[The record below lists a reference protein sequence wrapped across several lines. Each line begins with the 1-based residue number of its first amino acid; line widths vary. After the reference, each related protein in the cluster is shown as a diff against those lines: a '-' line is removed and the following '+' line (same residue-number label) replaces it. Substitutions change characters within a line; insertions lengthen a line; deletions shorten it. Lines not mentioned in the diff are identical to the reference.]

1 MPGAH
6 RWQSPRLLASCMH
19 ALDRT
24 APTGHRSSMIGTNAA
39 PDWARALDRA
49 RTEAPFLCRSL
60 ERLPDLANLLAAGR
74 IEDAL
79 SAAHAAGHDEPD
91 TAVALRR
98 QRLALATALAIG
110 DLAGALPLTR
120 VMAELSTFADTALDA
135 AITAA
140 MRRRV
145 PDAEPRGF
153 SAIALGKQ
161 GAGELNYSSDI
172 DPILLYDPDLLPRR
186 ERDDPAE
193 AAQRIARTVVELLS
207 AVTAEG
213 YVFRVDLRLRPAAEV
228 TPLALPF
235 VAAITHYESSALAW
249 ERAAYIRARAAAG
262 DVVAGQ
268 AFLDA
273 IRPFVW
279 RRSLDFGAIA
289 EIGRLTTRIRDHY
302 AGGQAVGPGYDLKRG
317 RGGIREVEFFA
328 QTHQLIHG
336 GRNPALRLRGTR
348 AALDALALA
357 GIVVAEDATILGE
370 SYDRLRTLEHRLQ
383 MIADQQTHSLP
394 TDPAQLDALARLE
407 GLSSGAALIEE
418 LAQISEAVGSRFDNL
433 IAAYSP
439 TGAVPVT
446 TRPLE
451 QELKALGF
459 SDPDTLAARI
469 ESWENGQYRALRSA
483 EARGAFAR
491 LRETLLGA
499 LAAAPD
505 PERALL
511 RWEGLLAGLPSAIN
525 IFQLLEARPALLGVV
540 MRVLA
545 HAPTLA
551 DELARRSDL
560 LDTLIDRSAFDLP
573 GSVESL
579 AAEFRRG
586 EPGDD
591 YQCLLDAVR
600 RRVGE
605 WRFALGVQLVEN
617 QTGETWRDPLDVA
630 GALSRI
636 AEAAILVLAE
646 AARDEFI
653 RPHGCIAGSEL
664 VILGLGR
671 LGGAALTHASD
682 LDLVFLFSGNH
693 TPESGYLGES
703 DGPRPLG
710 STLYFNRLTQRVV
723 AALSAPTAAGAL
735 YEVDMRLRP
744 SGAQGPIAVS
754 LDSFA
759 RYQREDAWTWEH
771 MALCRAR
778 PLFGTAQDC
787 ATLAGIID
795 DVLHRPRDPEKLRDD
810 LLAMRAEMAQHKPP
824 AGPLDVK
831 LARGGLVDLEFL
843 VHYLQ
848 LRERAALDPD
858 LGHAV
863 DGLIGAGLLPAP
875 LRAAHDL
882 LARLLIVVR
891 LVAPDGRYPPEA
903 SRAIVERACG
913 LADWDGLLAAVLAAR
928 RDIAACWHTVF
939 GEELEISE

>member
-1 MPGAH
+1 M
-6 RWQSPRLLASCMH
+6 
-19 ALDRT
+19 
-24 APTGHRSSMIGTNAA
+24 TGKPAA
-39 PDWARALDRA
+39 PDWAYALNRA
-49 RTEAPFLCRSL
+49 RTEAPFLARGL
-60 ERLPDLANLLAAGR
+60 DRLPDLEALLAAGR

-79 SAAHAAGHDEPD
+79 VAAHAAGTVVPD
-91 TAVALRR
+91 TGIALRR
-98 QRLALATALAIG
+98 RRLALAVALAIG
-110 DLAGALPLTR
+110 DLAGALPLAR
-120 VMAELSTFADTALDA
+120 VMGELSTFADHALDA
-135 AITAA
+135 AIIAA
-140 MRRRV
+140 IQRRV
-145 PDAEPRGF
+145 PDADPQGF
-153 SAIALGKQ
+153 SAIALGKH

-186 ERDDPAE
+186 ARDDPAE
-193 AAQRIARTVVELLS
+193 AAQRIARTVVELLG
-207 AVTAEG
+207 AVTDEG

-235 VAAITHYESSALAW
+235 IAAITHYESSALAW
-249 ERAAYIRARAAAG
+249 ERAAFIRARPASG

-336 GRNPALRLRGTR
+336 GRNPALRQRGTR
-348 AALDALALA
+348 AALDALAEA
-357 GIVVAEDATILGE
+357 GIIAAEDAALLGA

-394 TDPAQLDALARLE
+394 TDPAQLDAAARLE
-407 GLSSGAALIEE
+407 GLPSGAALVQE
-418 LAQISEAVGSRFDNL
+418 LGQISEAVGSRFDGL
-433 IAAYSP
+433 IATYAP
-439 TGAVPVT
+439 TGAVPVAAH
-446 TRPLE
+446 PLE
-451 QELKALGF
+451 LELAALGF
-459 SDPDTLAARI
+459 SEPGPLAARI
-469 ESWENGQYRALRSA
+469 ESWDNGQYRALRSA
-483 EARGAFAR
+483 EAREAFAR
-491 LRETLLGA
+491 LRTTLLAA

-505 PERALL
+505 PDRALL
-511 RWEGLLAGLPSAIN
+511 RWEGLLGGLPSAIN
-525 IFQLLEARPALLGVV
+525 VFQLLEARPALLGVV

-586 EPGDD
+586 EAGDD

-600 RRVGE
+600 RKVGE
-605 WRFALGVQLVEN
+605 WRFALGVQLIES
-617 QTGETWRDPLDVA
+617 QQGGAWRDPLDVA
-630 GALSRI
+630 AALSRL

-646 AARDEFI
+646 AARAEFL
-653 RPHGCIAGSEL
+653 RPHGRITNSDL
-664 VILGLGR
+664 VVLGLGR

-682 LDLVFLFSGNH
+682 LDLVFLFSGDH
-693 TPESGYLGES
+693 AGES

-710 STLYFNRLTQRVV
+710 STLYYNRLAQRVI

-735 YEVDMRLRP
+735 YEVDVRLRP
-744 SGAQGPIAVS
+744 SGAQGPLAVS
-754 LDSFA
+754 LESFV
-759 RYQREDAWTWEH
+759 RYQREEAWTWEH

-778 PLFGTAQDC
+778 PLFGRKADR
-787 ATLAGIID
+787 AALAAIIT
-795 DVLHRPRDPEKLRDD
+795 DVLQTLREPEKLRADV
-810 LLAMRAEMAQHKPP
+810 LAMRAEMAQHKPP

-848 LRERAALDPD
+848 LRERTALDPD
-858 LGHAV
+858 LGRAV
-863 DGLIGAGLLPAP
+863 DRLGAAGLVPP
-875 LRAAHDL
+875 HLRAAHDL
-882 LARLLIVVR
+882 LARLLVVVR
-891 LVAPDGRYPPEA
+891 LVAPDGRFPPEA
-903 SRAIVERACG
+903 SRAIVARACG
-913 LADWDGLLAAVLAAR
+913 KADWPGLLVAVVEAR
-928 RDIAACWHTVF
+928 RAIAACWHTLF
-939 GEELEISE
+939 GEDLEIGE

>member
-1 MPGAH
+1 M
-6 RWQSPRLLASCMH
+6 
-19 ALDRT
+19 
-24 APTGHRSSMIGTNAA
+24 TGTSLT
-39 PDWARALDRA
+39 PDWAHALQRA
-49 RTEAPFLCRSL
+49 RAEAPFLARGL
-60 ERLPDLANLLAAGR
+60 DRLPDLEALLNAGR
-74 IEDAL
+74 IDEAL
-79 SAAHAAGHDEPD
+79 AAAHQAGADEPD
-91 TAVALRR
+91 TSIALRR
-98 QRLALATALAIG
+98 QRLALAVTLAIG
-110 DLAGALPLTR
+110 DLAGALPLAR
-120 VMAELSTFADTALDA
+120 IMGELSAFADHALDA
-135 AITAA
+135 AIIAA

-145 PDAEPRGF
+145 PDAEPQGF
-153 SAIALGKQ
+153 SAIALGKH

-207 AVTAEG
+207 AVTGDG

-249 ERAAYIRARAAAG
+249 ERAAFIRARPASG
-262 DVVAGQ
+262 DIAAGQ

-348 AALDALALA
+348 AALDALADA
-357 GIVVAEDATILGE
+357 GIVASEDAALLGA

-394 TDPAQLDALARLE
+394 TDPTMLEAVARLE
-407 GLSSGAALIEE
+407 GLPSGTALIEE
-418 LAQISEAVGSRFDNL
+418 LTRISETVGTRFDNL
-433 IAAYSP
+433 IATYAP

-459 SDPDTLAARI
+459 TDPGALATRI

-483 EARGAFAR
+483 EARAAFAR
-491 LRETLLGA
+491 LRDTLLGA

-579 AAEFRRG
+579 AAEFQRC
-586 EPGDD
+586 EAGDD

-600 RRVGE
+600 RKVGE
-605 WRFALGVQLVEN
+605 WRFALGVQLIES
-617 QTGETWRDPLDVA
+617 QLGETWRDPLDVA
-630 GALSRI
+630 AALSRI
-636 AEAAILVLAE
+636 AEAAILVLA
-646 AARDEFI
+646 AAAQGEFV
-653 RPHGCIAGSEL
+653 RAHGRIAGSEL

-682 LDLVFLFSGNH
+682 LDIVFLFSGDH
-693 TPESGYLGES
+693 TGES
-703 DGPRPLG
+703 DGTRPLG
-710 STLYFNRLTQRVV
+710 STLYYNRLAQRVI

-735 YEVDMRLRP
+735 YEVDVRLRP

-754 LDSFA
+754 LESFA

-778 PLFGTAQDC
+778 PLFGTRQDC
-787 ATLAGIID
+787 AALSAIIA
-795 DVLHRPRDPEKLRDD
+795 DVLHRHRDPEKLRADV
-810 LLAMRAEMAQHKPP
+810 LSMRAEMAQHKPP

-848 LRERAALDPD
+848 LRERTGFDPD
-858 LGHAV
+858 LGRAV
-863 DGLIGAGLLPAP
+863 DSLAAANLLPCP
-875 LRAAHDL
+875 LRPAHDL
-882 LARLLIVVR
+882 LARLLIAVR
-891 LVAPDGRYPPEA
+891 LIAPDGRYPPEA
-903 SRAIVERACG
+903 SRAIVARACG
-913 LADWDGLLAAVLAAR
+913 LADWPRLLEAVLAAR
-928 RDIAACWHTVF
+928 RAIATCWHTIF
-939 GEELEISE
+939 GEELEIIE